1 MGVDIAL
8 MRFFDHCAGKGG
20 VTGPMLALGSLNIQ
34 ETPEAIRNYATANGY
49 TNLLADGSVASLF
62 RDRYGLERYVS
73 CDINGL
79 ADEYVDLGIP
89 LPQNL
94 RGQFQSILNGG
105 TLEHVFDMR
114 QATENIHDAL
124 AVGGTV
130 IHTTPTTW
138 FDHGFVNH
146 NPVMHHLVAQ
156 ANGYEILS
164 EGTYY
169 NLGTFEGQT
178 HPVVSVFQLD
188 ERIPGFDKTNRE
200 MFTGAAKLPANSM
213 HLIAMRK
220 MSDRPFVIP
229 TQVAY

>member
-1 MGVDIAL
+1 MGVDLAL
-8 MRFFDHCAGKGG
+8 TRFFDHCAARGG
-20 VTGPMLALGSLNIQ
+20 MTGPMLALGSLNIQ
-34 ETPEAIRNYATANGY
+34 ETEETILRYARENDYA
-49 TNLLADGSVASLF
+49 NLLANKSTSSLF
-62 RDRYGLERYVS
+62 RDRYGIKKYVS

-79 ADEYVDLGIP
+79 ADEYVDLGVP
-89 LPQNL
+89 LPDRL
-94 RGQFQSILNGG
+94 RGQYMGIMNGG

-124 AVGGTV
+124 AVGGVV

-156 ANGYEILS
+156 ANDYEILS

-178 HPVVSVFQLD
+178 HPVVSVFQLED
-188 ERIPGFDKTNRE
+188 DVPGFAGMKNSQ
-200 MFTGAAKLPANSM
+200 MFRGTKLPANSM

-220 MSDRPFVIP
+220 TSDARFVIP
-229 TQVAY
+229 TQVTY

>member
-8 MRFFDHCAGKGG
+8 TRFFDHCASKGG
-20 VTGPMLALGSLNIQ
+20 FGGPMLALGSLNIQ
-34 ETPEAIRNYATANGY
+34 EKEDTIREFARTNGY
-49 TNLLADGSVASLF
+49 ANLLADLSVPSLF
-62 RDRYGLERYVS
+62 RDRYGLKKYVS

-79 ADEYVDLGIP
+79 ADEYVDLGVP
-89 LPQNL
+89 LPTAL
-94 RGQFQSILNGG
+94 RGKFMSIMNGG

-146 NPVMHHLVAQ
+146 NPVMHHLVAK

-188 ERIPGFDKTNRE
+188 EEVPGFGKKNSE
-200 MFTGAAKLPANSM
+200 MFAGAKLPANSM

-220 MSDRPFVIP
+220 TEDKPFVIP
-229 TQVAY
+229 TQVSY